1 MATTKNPTVKCLRC
15 GRTLRSEASIAR
27 GVGPTCAG
35 KIAKATVDA
44 KPTAIDKAREL
55 IELAAL
61 VPVKGRRVF
70 RVVASKGDQT
80 YLTAARNCT
89 CPAGL
94 KGRECYHMAAV
105 RLLAA

>member
-1 MATTKNPTVKCLRC
+1 MTRKTNPTVKCIRC
-15 GRTLRSEASIAR
+15 GRTLRSETSIAR
-27 GVGPTCAG
+27 GVGPTCAA

-44 KPTAIDKAREL
+44 KATTIDKAREL

-70 RVVASKGDQT
+70 RVVASKGDHT

>member
-1 MATTKNPTVKCLRC
+1 MTRNTNPTVKCIRC

-27 GVGPTCAG
+27 GMGPTCAA

-44 KPTAIDKAREL
+44 KATAVTKAREL

-61 VPVKGRRVF
+61 VPVKGRHVF
-70 RVVASKGDQT
+70 RVVSSTGNQT

-105 RLLAA
+105 RLVAA

>member
-1 MATTKNPTVKCLRC
+1 MTATTNPTVKCIRC

-27 GVGPTCAG
+27 GMGPTCAG
-35 KIAKATVDA
+35 KVAKATVDA
-44 KPTAIDKAREL
+44 KAEAITKAREL
-55 IELAAL
+55 IEFAAL

-70 RVVASKGDQT
+70 RVLSSKADRT

>member
-1 MATTKNPTVKCLRC
+1 MARKANPTVKCIRC
-15 GRTLRSEASIAR
+15 GRTLRSEASVAR
-27 GVGPTCAG
+27 GFGPTCAA
-35 KIAKATVDA
+35 KIAKARVDA
-44 KPTAIDKAREL
+44 KAATVDKAREL

-70 RVVASKGDQT
+70 RVVSSKGDQT